1 MSYTLT
7 DLKNSWVNSRDINEG
22 INVDFTSYVNRDP
35 ELKAHRDWV
44 ESHIFGFGERSF
56 HWLHKIVVDE
66 MPQSFSFLEI
76 GGFRMQVVSLYELL
90 AKRTNRHVDRY
101 CVSPMDSTNKGFSPH
116 WESDYAKDS
125 VTIHEAFD
133 LKHDYKLF
141 HGLSTNVSIQVEAT
155 LASPYDVVYID
166 GGHDAETVRSDM
178 KIFARLV
185 KPGGYLI
192 CDDCSNGLKLWPGA
206 FPGIIS
212 VSIEVDNYMDA
223 NASEWEHIGAV
234 MHNRIWRKK

>member
-1 MSYTLT
+1 MNLT
-7 DLKNSWVNSRDINEG
+7 EFKTAWKNTSEMNKEIDLTFRYYVDRDI
-22 INVDFTSYVNRDP
+22 
-35 ELKAHRDWV
+35 ELKSHRDWV

-66 MPQSFSFLEI
+66 MPQTFSFLEI

-90 AKRTNRHVDRY
+90 AKRTNRRVVRF
-101 CVSPMDSTNKGFSPH
+101 CISPMDSTNKGFAPH
-116 WESDYAKDS
+116 WESNYEQDS

-133 LKHDYKLF
+133 LAHNYILF
-141 HGLSTNVSIQVEAT
+141 KGLSTDQEITSKARLDNPFDI
-155 LASPYDVVYID
+155 VYID
-166 GGHDAETVRSDM
+166 GGHDAETVRYDM
-178 KIFARLV
+178 NHYADMV

-192 CDDCSNGLKLWPGA
+192 CDDCSNGLNLWPGA

-212 VSIEVDNYMDA
+212 VSIEVDNYMDQHA
-223 NASEWEHIGAV
+223 TEWEHIGAV

>member
-1 MSYTLT
+1 MKAFKDWINTSE
-7 DLKNSWVNSRDINEG
+7 VNKYFND
-22 INVDFTSYVNRDP
+22 VFTSNVNNDP

-66 MPQSFSFLEI
+66 MPQSFKFLEI
-76 GGFRMQVVSLYELL
+76 GGFRMQVVSLYEILS
-90 AKRTNRHVDRY
+90 KRTGRHVDRF
-101 CVSPMDSTNKGFSPH
+101 CVSPMDSTNKGFAPH
-116 WESDYAKDS
+116 WESNYDQDS

-133 LKHDYKLF
+133 LAHDYKLF
-141 HGLSTNVSIQVEAT
+141 RGLSTDDTIKA
-155 LASPYDVVYID
+155 AAFRHGPYDIVYVD
-166 GGHDAETVRSDM
+166 GGHDSETVRSDM
-178 KIFARLV
+178 EHYTRLV

-223 NASEWEHIGAV
+223 HASEWEHVGAV
-234 MHNRIWRKK
+234 MHNRIWKRK